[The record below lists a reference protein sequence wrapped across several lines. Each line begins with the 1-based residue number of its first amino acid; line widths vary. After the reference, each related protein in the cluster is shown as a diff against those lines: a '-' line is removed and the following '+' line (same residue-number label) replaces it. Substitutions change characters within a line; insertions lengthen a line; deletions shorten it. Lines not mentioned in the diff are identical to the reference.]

1 MLIGNDPFWRLRG
14 KRVYVIGLG
23 VSHKEL
29 IPLLVEKGIDVTV
42 CDKSE
47 KYKAENEAFLKEL
60 GVKYLLGADYPE
72 SLCGA
77 DVIFRTPG
85 MYYYDPALTKARA
98 SGVVVTSET
107 EMFFENCPCPI
118 YAVTGSDG
126 KTTTTTLI
134 YEMLKA
140 SGKTVHLG
148 GNIGRPLYSRIEQVK
163 EQDAAVV
170 ELSSFQLLSMRSSPD
185 VAVITNI
192 SPNHLNVHKD
202 MQEYIDAKCNILW
215 HQNAFSRAVLNRD
228 DETIYNLRDFVRGRL
243 SLFSRRQKVETGA
256 YLRKDGYLV
265 RCENGV
271 EEVLLHQGEIRI
283 PGIHNVENYLTAIA
297 AVGNAV
303 SKEAICKV
311 AREFN
316 GVEHRIEYVRT
327 VNGVKY
333 YNDSIA
339 TSPTRVIAGL
349 RAFSQKLIVIAGGYD
364 KNIPYEP
371 LGKDVNE
378 RVKLLILLGKTGP
391 KIEKAVTSYPGYDPE
406 KLRIVRVE
414 TLEEAV
420 EQARRLAVSGDIVT
434 LSPASASFDLYRNFE
449 ERGQHFKRLVMALS
463 EEETKERG
471 RKDE

>member
-1 MLIGNDPFWRLRG
+1 MQIEKDPFWRLRG
-14 KRVYVIGLG
+14 RRVYVIGLG

-29 IPLLVEKGIDVTV
+29 VPLLAEKGIDVTV

-47 KYKAENEAFLKEL
+47 KYKTENEAFLQGL
-60 GVKYLLGADYPE
+60 HVKYLLGADYPAN
-72 SLCGA
+72 LRDA

-85 MYYYDPALTKARA
+85 MYYYDPALIDARE
-98 SGVVVTSET
+98 SGVVVTSEA

-148 GNIGRPLYSRIEQVK
+148 GNIGKPLYSRIEQVK
-163 EQDAAVV
+163 AQDAAVV

-202 MQEYIDAKCNILW
+202 MKEYIDAKCNILW

-228 DETIYNLRDFVRGRL
+228 DETTYGLKGFVRGDL
-243 SLFSRRQKVETGA
+243 SLFSRRQKVKTGA
-256 YLRKDGYLV
+256 YLRDDGYLI
-265 RCENGV
+265 RCENGT
-271 EEVLLHQGEIRI
+271 EEVLLHKDEIRI
-283 PGIHNVENYLTAIA
+283 PGIHNVENYLAAIA
-297 AVGNAV
+297 AAGNAV
-303 SKEAICKV
+303 PKEAICAV
-311 AREFN
+311 ARNFN

-339 TSPTRVIAGL
+339 TSPTRVVAGL

-391 KIEKAVTSYPGYDPE
+391 KIEKAVTEYPGYDPQ
-406 KLRIVRVE
+406 KLQIVRVK

-420 EQARRLAVSGDIVT
+420 EQAKRLAVPGDIVM

-449 ERGQHFKRLVMALS
+449 ERGQHFKQLVMALS
-463 EEETKERG
+463 EEKNG
-471 RKDE
+471 